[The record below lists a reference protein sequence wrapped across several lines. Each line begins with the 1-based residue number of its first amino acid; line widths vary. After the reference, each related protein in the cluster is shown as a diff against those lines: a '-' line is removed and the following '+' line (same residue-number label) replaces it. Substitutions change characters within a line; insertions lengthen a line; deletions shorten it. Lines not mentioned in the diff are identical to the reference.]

1 MSDEMQAERFQAL
14 TEAAREAVRREAPGI
29 EAALMR
35 ILEALDMKESECTCC
50 HFRVKQSYRDTQLAD
65 LVRGTRGKLR
75 RWEEEAGG
83 RKKL

>member
-35 ILEALDMKESECTCC
+35 ILEALDMKESECSCC
-50 HFRVKQSYRDTQLAD
+50 HLRVKQSYRDTQLAE
-65 LVRGTRGKLR
+65 LMRSTCNKLR
-75 RWEEEAGG
+75 RWED
-83 RKKL
+83 